1 MTRAK
6 SGLIVIG
13 DSRTLKNERHWKAF
27 VDWCR
32 AEGCYI
38 SSPLKPEVLSTL
50 YASAR
55 PVAPYIA
62 PIVSHDRTRIEE
74 EMEGEDSE
82 GNVQGHRVDQKIDI
96 DAYNL

>member
-6 SGLIVIG
+6 SGLVVIG
-13 DSRTLKNERHWKAF
+13 DSRTLNNERHWKAF

-32 AEGCYI
+32 AEGCYV
-38 SSPLKPEVLSTL
+38 SSPLRPDVLSTL

-62 PIVSHDRTRIEE
+62 PVASHEGRHIED
-74 EMEGEDSE
+74 EMEQNKKDE
-82 GNVQGHRVDQKIDI
+82 NAHGHRLEQKIEI
-96 DAYNL
+96 DAFKF

>member
-62 PIVSHDRTRIEE
+62 PIVSHDRKRTEN

-82 GNVQGHRVDQKIDI
+82 GNVQGHRLDQKIDI